1 MFELD
6 EAFDRIGELLTW
18 LGDLIGVP
26 NLSSLLDD
34 DEMRADIALAMRAA

>member
-1 MFELD
+1 MPNLD
-6 EAFDRIGELLTW
+6 EAFARICELINW

-26 NLSSLLDD
+26 TLAALLDD